1 MFEKPMNQ
9 NLVTNKF
16 GNRVHVSTSQTVEEV
31 KFGSSIKARET
42 QGALNKRTGK
52 ETVRL
57 TQDYKNNRVKLIED
71 GEKRWR

>member
-1 MFEKPMNQ
+1 MFEKPMDQ
-9 NLVTNKF
+9 DLVTNKF
-16 GNRVHVSTSQTVEEV
+16 GNRVHISKGKPVKEV

-57 TQDYKNNRVKLIED
+57 TQDYKNNRAKLIED
-71 GEKRWR
+71 GEKRWQ